1 MTDKILRYKVKILK
15 ATNSIDNYYEIAE
28 LLEMSKASFYNWLNE
43 YYNLGYEKKLLLEDI
58 IDTLQI

>member
-1 MTDKILRYKVKILK
+1 MNDNILRYKVKILK

-43 YYNLGYEKKLLLEDI
+43 YYNLGYEKKLLL
-58 IDTLQI
+58 